1 MRTHMIGRCLD
12 EVELT
17 RAVTGD
23 ASEHVLAH
31 LAQCTRCSDEANA
44 FRTMIELARRG
55 APPSPSFERTEQLR
69 TQILARSELEY
80 ERPSP
85 RRRSRVWLLVGA
97 AAVSAAVVALVVIS
111 TAPAPNAPRGLDP
124 VAQRR
129 GAVNPR
135 TSARFQLVGVQ
146 PDEVVRLSDGMVH
159 VEVAPLEAGERFR
172 VITSDGE
179 VEVRGT
185 AFDVTAA
192 NDRLRSVLVSHGR
205 VEVRAGSRSAIVLDA
220 GQRWDAPE
228 VAVETM
234 PPPATRSVPQREP
247 QLPARSAAPPERR
260 SLPQTPRPRTE
271 LSPPPITG
279 ARSASERAFSEG
291 WDALRDGD
299 AAAAAS
305 HFEQCLALEP
315 AGALSEDAAFWHGIA
330 LGRAGR
336 RAGAT
341 RALTHFLGSFPESP
355 RAGEASMTLGWLLLD
370 DGDLDGAAQRFRAAA
385 GDVSATVRASAA
397 EGLAEIARRQR

>member
-1 MRTHMIGRCLD
+1 MRAHLIGRCLD
-12 EVELT
+12 ELELA
-17 RAVTGD
+17 RALTGD
-23 ASEHVLAH
+23 ASERVLAH
-31 LAQCTRCSDEANA
+31 LAGCTRCGDEANA
-44 FRTMIELARRG
+44 FRRMIELARRG

-69 TQILARSELEY
+69 TQILARTELEQEHEHEQ

-85 RRRSRVWLLVGA
+85 RRRSRAWLLVGA
-97 AAVSAAVVALVVIS
+97 AAVSAAVVALAVIS
-111 TAPAPNAPRGLDP
+111 AGTTPTAPRGVEP
-124 VAQRR
+124 AVQRR
-129 GAVNPR
+129 GTVNPR
-135 TSARFQLVGVQ
+135 TTARFQLVGVQ
-146 PDEVVRLSDGMVH
+146 PDEVVRLTDGTVH
-159 VEVAPLEAGERFR
+159 VEVAPLGAGERFR
-172 VITSDGE
+172 VVTSDGE

-205 VEVRAGSRSAIVLDA
+205 VEVRSARRPTIVLEA

-228 VAVETM
+228 VAVEAM
-234 PPPATRSVPQREP
+234 PPPATRTVPQREA
-247 QLPARSAAPPERR
+247 QRPAPRAAPPEPR
-260 SLPQTPRPRTE
+260 SE
-271 LSPPPITG
+271 ASPPPITV

-315 AGALSEDAAFWHGIA
+315 AGALNEDAAFWHGIA
-330 LGRAGR
+330 LARAGR

-341 RALTHFLGSFPESP
+341 RALTHFLESYAESP

-370 DGDLDGAAQRFRAAA
+370 DGDLDGAARRFRAAA

-397 EGLAEIARRQR
+397 EGLAEIARRRR